1 MYLDTMV
8 SSLNLLIVGIIWR
21 TTFVSPITEI
31 EADDGKVLINF
42 KRIRLIQL
50 FIIFSIFI

>member
-21 TTFVSPITEI
+21 TTFVSPIAEI